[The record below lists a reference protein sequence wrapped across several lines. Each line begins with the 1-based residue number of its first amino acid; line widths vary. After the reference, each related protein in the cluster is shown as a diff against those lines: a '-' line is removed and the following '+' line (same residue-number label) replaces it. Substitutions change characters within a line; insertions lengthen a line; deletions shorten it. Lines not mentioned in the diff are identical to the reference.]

1 MPETLITGLLLATAA
16 YLAAGILAAFW
27 LQTRALAR
35 LDPTA
40 AHGTRGFR
48 LLVFPGLVL
57 LWPVMLIKARR
68 ALRGDSHA
76 PEAEHPIAPR
86 CLRLIH
92 GAVFIFLALAIP
104 ALLAAA
110 LWWRHADNLSASTR
124 PTENFKVPTPPDLAL
139 LISSQSPAAPTPPAP
154 KTH

>member
-57 LWPVMLIKARR
+57 LWPVMLVKARR

-76 PEAEHPIAPR
+76 PEAEHPIAPH
-86 CLRLIH
+86 CLRRIH

-110 LWWRHADNLSASTR
+110 LWWRHPDNLSASSGLGL
-124 PTENFKVPTPPDLAL
+124 NFKAPTSPELTLLLAK
-139 LISSQSPAAPTPPAP
+139 QPAAPATTPEP
-154 KTH
+154 TSR